1 MMTAPRPLPRPP
13 RAIPPVSL
21 RPWLNL
27 PPETQTQIAHL
38 VGDLLRR
45 MVSRH
50 DAAEAA
56 HAERS
61 ERR

>member
-1 MMTAPRPLPRPP
+1 MTAPRPLPRPP
-13 RAIPPVSL
+13 RPASR
-21 RPWLNL
+21 RPWPNL

-45 MVSRH
+45 MAPRR
-50 DAAEAA
+50 DAAEAI
-56 HAERS
+56 HAEPS